1 MELWLRAGFLDSHP
15 QCSSFLPGGFTAS
28 WPRPQVRS
36 ITLDERVWERS
47 VVALFVGLGNACA
60 NAAWEE
66 NIGAPHD
73 PPPGAPAAA
82 AAALDAANP
91 GCTVLSR

>member
-1 MELWLRAGFLDSHP
+1 MP
-15 QCSSFLPGGFTAS
+15 IP
-28 WPRPQVRS
+28 PQVRS
-36 ITLDERVWERS
+36 IMLDERVWERS

-73 PPPGAPAAA
+73 PPPGAAAAA
-82 AAALDAANP
+82 AAALDAASS
-91 GCTVLSR
+91 GCAAFAADGAVQWLDAALARPNVS

>member
-1 MELWLRAGFLDSHP
+1 MPSQA
-15 QCSSFLPGGFTAS
+15 
-28 WPRPQVRS
+28 QVRS

-73 PPPGAPAAA
+73 PPPGAAAAA
-82 AAALDAANP
+82 AAALDAASS
-91 GCTVLSR
+91 GCVARAAD